1 MAHSIRRPARRPLA
15 RLGLLAVVA
24 LTILFGWQT
33 PGATSRPAAA
43 AQQAA
48 ATKRPNV
55 LLVVTDDQ
63 REGTV
68 TPAIMPN
75 TYRELVQRGFRFTNS
90 FVTNAWCCPSRASIL
105 TGQYS
110 HTNGVW
116 TVGGQYGIKAWLP
129 HENSTLATWLQ
140 DAGYR
145 TGIIGKYF
153 NGYGT
158 GDVTP
163 YKPQGWDTT
172 AIITDLVYSRN
183 SGYFNYDLFNGAGLD
198 HYGADADDYST
209 RVFTREA
216 ERFIAAKN
224 PGNPWFL
231 YLAYTSPHSPA
242 INDPADTDAAR
253 GITYPMSP
261 NVCEAD
267 VSDKPAFVRSQPA
280 CTRTQAQFDGRMR
293 RQQAKMLAS
302 VDRGLGR
309 ILDDLKASGQME
321 NTLIV
326 FISDN
331 GVQMGSHRLSG
342 KEVPYEESVRVP
354 MMMRWDALGTAPR
367 SIDDFALNIDLA
379 PTITE
384 AVGVTEHDPYD
395 GESLLP
401 VLRGSATAGRDDFLL
416 EHLAKGKSDPGG
428 PSYCAVRNRNFKYV
442 EYSTGER
449 ELYDLAADP
458 AELTSLHNDPAQQA
472 VVSRLRDRMLQL
484 CEPSPPGWNPQ

>member
-1 MAHSIRRPARRPLA
+1 
-15 RLGLLAVVA
+15 
-24 LTILFGWQT
+24 
-33 PGATSRPAAA
+33 
-43 AQQAA
+43 
-48 ATKRPNV
+48 
-55 LLVVTDDQ
+55 
-63 REGTV
+63 
-68 TPAIMPN
+68 
-75 TYRELVQRGFRFTNS
+75 
-90 FVTNAWCCPSRASIL
+90 
-105 TGQYS
+105 
-110 HTNGVW
+110 
-116 TVGGQYGIKAWLP
+116 
-129 HENSTLATWLQ
+129 
-140 DAGYR
+140 
-145 TGIIGKYF
+145 
-153 NGYGT
+153 
-158 GDVTP
+158 
-163 YKPQGWDTT
+163 
-172 AIITDLVYSRN
+172 
-183 SGYFNYDLFNGAGLD
+183 
-198 HYGADADDYST
+198 
-209 RVFTREA
+209 
-216 ERFIAAKN
+216 
-224 PGNPWFL
+224 
-231 YLAYTSPHSPA
+231 
-242 INDPADTDAAR
+242 
-253 GITYPMSP
+253 
-261 NVCEAD
+261 
-267 VSDKPAFVRSQPA
+267 
-280 CTRTQAQFDGRMR
+280 
-293 RQQAKMLAS
+293 
-302 VDRGLGR
+302 LGR

-416 EHLAKGKSDPGG
+416 EHLSKGKSDPGG

-458 AELTSLHNDPAQQA
+458 AELTSLHNDPTQQA